1 MSDIEH
7 REDLI
12 MQNETRDM
20 LDFDCFY
27 PDIEH
32 REDLIMLNE
41 TRDMLDFDRFYCHD
55 NMLMLDDIIDLFNRM
70 TI

>member
-1 MSDIEH
+1 
-7 REDLI
+7 

-32 REDLIMLNE
+32 REDLIMQNE
-41 TRDMLDFDRFYCHD
+41 TRDMLDFDCFYCHD
-55 NMLMLDDIIDLFNRM
+55 NNIMLDDIIDLFNRM

>member
-7 REDLI
+7 RFDLI

-20 LDFDCFY
+20 LNSDIFY
-27 PDIEH
+27 PDIEE
-32 REDLIMLNE
+32 RIDIIMQNE
-41 TRDMLDFDRFYCHD
+41 TRDMLNSDIFYPHQD
-55 NMLMLDDIIDLFNRM
+55 MIILDDIIDLFNHM

>member
-1 MSDIEH
+1 MSHIEH

-20 LDFDCFY
+20 LDFD
-27 PDIEH
+27 
-32 REDLIMLNE
+32 
-41 TRDMLDFDRFYCHD
+41 RFYHD
-55 NMLMLDDIIDLFNRM
+55 HHNLMLDDIIELLNRM

>member
-1 MSDIEH
+1 MSDIEY

-32 REDLIMLNE
+32 REDLIMQNE
-41 TRDMLDFDRFYCHD
+41 TRDMLDFDRFYCDD
-55 NMLMLDDIIDLFNRM
+55 NNLMLDDIIDMLNRM

>member
-27 PDIEH
+27 P
-32 REDLIMLNE
+32 
-41 TRDMLDFDRFYCHD
+41 HD
-55 NMLMLDDIIDLFNRM
+55 NNIMLDDIIDLLNRM

>member
-12 MQNETRDM
+12 MQNELRD
-20 LDFDCFY
+20 
-27 PDIEH
+27 I
-32 REDLIMLNE
+32 
-41 TRDMLDFDRFYCHD
+41 LDFDRFYCDD
-55 NMLMLDDIIDLFNRM
+55 NMVMLDDIIDLFNRM